1 MGAGNVPPPKAYP
14 LRQNLRQEERN
25 VKSKYLAL
33 VLVVVLVLVGLVA
46 CGQAQNQDD
55 QQEPQDLDVQQT
67 APVDTEKPVDTAE
80 PVESDTPDEPEET
93 QAPEVD
99 TPANLSQQSQPEDNT
114 ISGDELIAIFQY
126 AYDFGKDPMI
136 SEENRLD
143 SELIFIETFARS
155 NMPSKQLPEDYIER
169 YIEWRPF
176 DGEESLFN
184 DCNETVYATIDMNIR
199 ESWSTSS
206 TKVGSLPVGQSITR
220 IGTGIPGT
228 EAEGWSMVQLSDGT
242 IAYMVSSYL
251 STTKPSTGGGNPGGS
266 GGGSPAGG
274 GSGGGSDWVD
284 PSTQHIDPSQ
294 NHNDPDHPGTQVDP
308 SDYHNG
314 TGPSGWGS
322 AGGEGLGA
330 NMG

>member
-1 MGAGNVPPPKAYP
+1 MKK
-14 LRQNLRQEERN
+14 R
-25 VKSKYLAL
+25 YLAL
-33 VLVVVLVLVGLVA
+33 ILAVAVLVLGLVA
-46 CGQAQNQDD
+46 CGQAQNQEE
-55 QQEPQDLDVQQT
+55 QQEPQNLDVQQT
-67 APVDTEKPVDTAE
+67 EPVDTAE
-80 PVESDTPDEPEET
+80 PVETDTPDEPEET
-93 QAPEVD
+93 QAPEDD
-99 TPANLSQQSQPEDNT
+99 TPANLSQQRQPEDNT

-143 SELIFIETFARS
+143 SELIFIETFAKS
-155 NMPSKQLPEDYIER
+155 NMPNKQLPEDYIER

-206 TKVGSLPVGQSITR
+206 NKVGSLPVGQSITR

-228 EAEGWSMVQLSDGT
+228 DAEGWSMVQLSDST
-242 IAYMVSSYL
+242 VAYMVSSYL
-251 STTKPSTGGGNPGGS
+251 STTKPSTGGGNGGSSGSGS
-266 GGGSPAGG
+266 GGGSQQGGG

-294 NHNDPDHPGTQVDP
+294 NSLGDDPDHPGSKTDP
-308 SDYHNG
+308 SDWADGYDG
-314 TGPSGWGS
+314 TGWGS
-322 AGGEGLGA
+322 IKHEQGVGA